1 MYITMAM
8 LVDELDKEKI
18 LNATIKKHDKICT
31 IRIQMDSEP
40 MKSEI
45 LYLTNRKEEG
55 KVFCQTARGSSLLV
69 KEEMFLLLNQM
80 FAVFDRYRKWQ
91 DRLSRAIERDVH

>member
-8 LVDELDKEKI
+8 LADELDKEKI

-45 LYLTNRKEEG
+45 LYLTDRKGEG
-55 KVFCQTARGSSLLV
+55 I
-69 KEEMFLLLNQM
+69 
-80 FAVFDRYRKWQ
+80 
-91 DRLSRAIERDVH
+91 LSDSQGKLIPGKGRDVFTVKSDVCSV